1 MSQLRMAVMEWLG
14 YLLPQTRW
22 AKYTA
27 ICREE
32 DISWT
37 EERLV
42 LYRAW
47 LGRQWDYMEIITNST
62 DYERTINRIKDQE
75 GIAHGTTQ
83 R

>member
-1 MSQLRMAVMEWLG
+1 MNELRLFLMEALT
-14 YLLPQTRW
+14 YLLPQTQW
-22 AKYTA
+22 ATYRA
-27 ICREE
+27 ICSEE
-32 DISWT
+32 GERWT

-42 LYRAW
+42 LYRTW